1 VVDAQAVGAS
11 LSAAAEAFGASAAPV
26 SLCWGALFEDL
37 DGQGDAEYASA
48 VELIYEGYLLHYRE
62 SRACLPGAARE
73 HSLLAGDF
81 FYARGLRLIAAR
93 GDAAAVGLLAR
104 LMASCSYLRSVGAA
118 FAADDALWATAM
130 GGLAA
135 LRAGAS
141 ATTVEYVFD
150 ELDGALVRGDAV
162 DVLAMARAGAPRLG
176 LRHSARLAAALGAA
190 DSFAGAATAAGQKD
204 RAAGQTDGAAGQTDA
219 AAAAA
224 AAAAPPP
231 RSGPGR
237 QTWT

>member
-1 VVDAQAVGAS
+1 VVDAQAVSAN
-11 LSAAAEAFGASAAPV
+11 LSAAAQAFGASAAPV
-26 SLCWGALFEDL
+26 SLRWGTLFEEL
-37 DGQGDAEYASA
+37 DGRGDTEYACA

-104 LMASCSYLRSVGAA
+104 LMASCSYLRSVGAS

-141 ATTVEYVFD
+141 ANTVEYVFD
-150 ELDGALVRGDAV
+150 ELDAALVRGDAV
-162 DVLAMARAGAPRLG
+162 DVRALARAGAPRLG
-176 LRHSARLAAALGAA
+176 LRHPARLAAALDAA
-190 DSFAGAATAAGQKD
+190 DSTAGSATAVGPTDAAAGQAD
-204 RAAGQTDGAAGQTDA
+204 AAAGQTDA
-219 AAAAA
+219 ARVAAAGA
-224 AAAAPPP
+224 AVP
-231 RSGPGR
+231 RSGPRR
-237 QTWT
+237 QTWI

>member
-26 SLCWGALFEDL
+26 SLRWGALFEEL
-37 DGQGDAEYASA
+37 DGKGETEYASA

-62 SRACLPGAARE
+62 SRACLPGTARE
-73 HSLLAGDF
+73 HSLLAGDY

-104 LMASCSYLRSVGAA
+104 LMASCSYLRSVGAP
-118 FAADDALWATAM
+118 FADDDALWATAM

-141 ATTVEYVFD
+141 AETVEHVFD
-150 ELDGALVRGDAV
+150 ELDAALVRGDAV
-162 DVLAMARAGAPRLG
+162 DVRAMARAGAPRLG
-176 LRHSARLAAALGAA
+176 LRHPARLAAALDAA
-190 DSFAGAATAAGQKD
+190 DSAAGPAIAGSQMN
-204 RAAGQTDGAAGQTDA
+204 AAASQTNTEAGQTDA
-219 AAAAA
+219 AQAAAG
-224 AAAAPPP
+224 AAAPRFGP
-231 RSGPGR
+231 RR

>member
-11 LSAAAEAFGASAAPV
+11 LSAAAQAFGAAAAPV
-26 SLCWGALFEDL
+26 ELRWGPLFEEL
-37 DGQGDAEYASA
+37 DAQGDTEYASA

-62 SRACLPGAARE
+62 SRACLAGSARE

-104 LMASCSYLRSVGAA
+104 LMASCSYLRSVGAP
-118 FAADDALWATAM
+118 FADDDALWATAM

-141 ATTVEYVFD
+141 AGTVEYVFD
-150 ELDGALVRGDAV
+150 ELDAALVRGDAV
-162 DVLAMARAGAPRLG
+162 DVLATARAGAPRLG
-176 LRHSARLAAALGAA
+176 LRHPARLDAALDAA
-190 DSFAGAATAAGQKD
+190 DSAAGPATAAGQTD
-204 RAAGQTDGAAGQTDA
+204 EAAGHTDA
-219 AAAAA
+219 APAAAGA
-224 AAAAPPP
+224 AVP
-231 RSGPGR
+231 RSGPRR

>member
-1 VVDAQAVGAS
+1 VVDAAAVGAS

-26 SLCWGALFEDL
+26 ALRWGTLFEEL
-37 DGQGDAEYASA
+37 DGQGDTEYASA

-62 SRACLPGAARE
+62 SRACLSGSARE

-104 LMASCSYLRSVGAA
+104 LMASCSYLRSVGAP
-118 FAADDALWATAM
+118 FADDDALWATAM

-141 ATTVEYVFD
+141 ADAAEHVFD
-150 ELDGALVRGDAV
+150 ELDTALVRGDAV
-162 DVLAMARAGAPRLG
+162 DVRATARAGAPRLG
-176 LRHSARLAAALGAA
+176 LRRPAPLTAALAVA
-190 DSFAGAATAAGQKD
+190 
-204 RAAGQTDGAAGQTDA
+204 DA
-219 AAAAA
+219 AAAV
-224 AAAAPPP
+224 PS

-237 QTWT
+237 QAWS